1 MPSANIGSL
10 RDRRRAELFSQIQN
24 TAYQLFAERGFE
36 AVTTEDIAAA
46 AGISISTYFRHA
58 PTKEGLLVGPV
69 REAIGEIVGSYN
81 ARPPDESPVEALIQV
96 FVTRARDA
104 DELDNLTTWRHAIA
118 TAPYLLSTTVL
129 VSEAD
134 HDKFLEQVASRMGV
148 DATADIRPALLV
160 HTSLAT
166 VKFVLDRW
174 LTSDIVAGPPFHVQ
188 LEDALRTTL
197 AGFD

>member
-69 REAIGEIVGSYN
+69 REAIGEIVGSYD
-81 ARPPDESPVEALIQV
+81 ARPPDESPIEALIQV

-104 DELDNLTTWRHAIA
+104 DELHNLDTWRHAIA
-118 TAPYLLSTTVL
+118 TAPHLLSQSVL
-129 VSEAD
+129 VGDTDRRE
-134 HDKFLEQVASRMGV
+134 FIEQVASRMGT
-148 DATADIRPALLV
+148 DAAADVRPALLV

-174 LTSDIVAGPPFHVQ
+174 LTSDIVAGSPFHVQ